1 MLSILPNF
9 FPLLPW
15 FVQGNCLFDIFCA
28 VNSFRLA
35 THIANDILSQFK
47 KKSVLKVSGKF
58 AQILDDCCLYIYFN
72 QNGFRQLFH

>member
-15 FVQGNCLFDIFCA
+15 FVQGNCL
-28 VNSFRLA
+28 FRLA